1 MCWRRPHQYPK
12 LLRLWS
18 IWKQLLIEQACVSQ
32 KHYSARSANSQNWRK
47 HFLGS
52 SSMLSLDYIVQ
63 TKSKGYLER
72 SLRSFNLWTICISWI
87 DTPAKGHRSYFQ
99 SLQTLQIPN
108 INAMLDVF
116 IPYRNECSA
125 VLCLIQIQQSVTIG
139 VQNLISAV
147 LSLRRKRSSSFSGT
161 PSSSYL
167 RLDTYV
173 RSHIYVWT
181 ESGIIDPLVSKQPG
195 TKFDI
200 KNSNKYNKFKTN
212 K

>member
-1 MCWRRPHQYPK
+1 
-12 LLRLWS
+12 
-18 IWKQLLIEQACVSQ
+18 
-32 KHYSARSANSQNWRK
+32 
-47 HFLGS
+47 
-52 SSMLSLDYIVQ
+52 MLSLDYIVQ

-181 ESGIIDPLVSKQPG
+181 ESGIIDPLVSIRLGKKFWNKKIKKHNNFLSGFSAPSNHCTVAWVTPECPKAVKDIVKQAQSQPKG
-195 TKFDI
+195 LLPRSRAPEGPLDF
-200 KNSNKYNKFKTN
+200 
-212 K
+212 